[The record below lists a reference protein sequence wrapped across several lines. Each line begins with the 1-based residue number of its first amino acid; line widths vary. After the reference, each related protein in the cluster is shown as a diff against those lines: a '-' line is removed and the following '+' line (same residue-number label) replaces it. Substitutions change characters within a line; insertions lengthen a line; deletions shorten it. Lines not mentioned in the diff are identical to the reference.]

1 MIVVQGLQQRKRKLQ
16 RLLESCGGQKR
27 RVVLLNLDRER
38 MPVTASVE
46 ITATGGMNNI
56 AKRYRLKAL
65 ASEQFSLKTTD
76 PAIRAAWVEIAIEW
90 HALSNRAAQEY
101 DEGSVEAG

>member
-1 MIVVQGLQQRKRKLQ
+1 
-16 RLLESCGGQKR
+16 
-27 RVVLLNLDRER
+27 LLNRNHEHL
-38 MPVTASVE
+38 PVTASVE
-46 ITATGGMNNI
+46 IPATNGINNI

-65 ASEQFSLKTTD
+65 ASEEISQDATD

-101 DEGSVEAG
+101 EGSVEAA